1 MEDKERF
8 RRERRLHKVKTK
20 NLKGMDVEMC
30 SSDDSSEEEEDKKYD
45 EKVTSNFYNVKG
57 RLLPHS
63 EFSMLNR

>member
-1 MEDKERF
+1 
-8 RRERRLHKVKTK
+8 
-20 NLKGMDVEMC
+20 MDVEMC

>member
-1 MEDKERF
+1 LEDKERF
-8 RRERRLHKVKTK
+8 RRERRLHKIKTK
-20 NLKGMDVEMC
+20 NLKGMDVDMC
-30 SSDDSSEEEEDKKYD
+30 SSDDSSEEEEDRKYD

>member
-1 MEDKERF
+1 LEDKERF
-8 RRERRLHKVKTK
+8 RRERRLHKSKTK

-30 SSDDSSEEEEDKKYD
+30 SSDDSSEEEEDRKYD